1 MSIDLNKVYALG
13 MEKFAGDQKLAVEFV
28 EGFAKEASAWDSVKG
43 AFSTRMEGGKFNDRT
58 NELIPG
64 DRATGFV
71 PSMMEG
77 MAKGVG
83 GALVSGA
90 VGLIG
95 SAAVSIG
102 NGNLHNQFMVALEKA
117 IQSNPILKNAKREK
131 VLQYAETIFK
141 FSPHVATDTNV
152 LSSILANAIHGE
164 GLDPMTIKSIVDLEG
179 KFKDNTGF
187 SPKSYV

>member
-28 EGFAKEASAWDSVKG
+28 EGFAKEAQASFDFGDNKAWRAVKG
-43 AFSTRMEGGKFNDRT
+43 AFSSSTEGAR
-58 NELIPG
+58 
-64 DRATGFV
+64 GFV
-71 PSMMEG
+71 PAIMEG
-77 MAKGVG
+77 AGKGIG